1 MNNHK
6 TMYLIYD
13 ENGEPMRMVR
23 TLHEA
28 QHLIKTYTDWSYRC
42 VAAEPPP
49 MPKLP
54 EALF

>member
-1 MNNHK
+1 MNDHK

-23 TLHEA
+23 TIHEA
-28 QHLIKTYTDWSYRC
+28 QHIIKTYTDWSYRR

-49 MPKLP
+49 IPKLP